1 PLVRRG
7 GELVP
12 ATWEEASACIGQR
25 LAGLAGKAIGIAIR
39 ADSTL
44 EEGVGAQALA
54 EQLNTGQLDH
64 APRPAASV
72 IPRDGAARA
81 TLTDLATA
89 DAIFV
94 VGDVTEEAGILDLRI
109 KDALKGV
116 TPPELLPHG
125 VPIADLRL
133 KERMP
138 RRAEILTV
146 AAPYRVD
153 LMRHAGASHLYPA
166 GGEAELFRALTALAG
181 GGQLTDE
188 QRAALGA
195 DEAAARQLVDRLRS
209 ASDGVLVVGGFALA
223 RREAAEAARAFAR
236 AVGVKELLV
245 GPMANSH
252 GLELLGVLPSHE
264 RYAFPGMLQEAKALI
279 VSHLDPAKD

>member
-44 EEGVGAQALA
+44 EEGVAAQALA

-94 VGDVTEEAGILDLRI
+94 LGDVTEEAGILDLRI
-109 KDALKGV
+109 KDALRGV

-133 KERMP
+133 KERQP
-138 RRAEILTV
+138 RDARLLTV

-153 LMRHAGASHLYPA
+153 LMKYAGRALRYAPGQEAALFRDLEAAVRAGDTRVEKNDSAQPEHGVAAADVSAAAAQLAKAERAVVVLGGTVLASQEATAAALALAKAAGAK
-166 GGEAELFRALTALAG
+166 
-181 GGQLTDE
+181 
-188 QRAALGA
+188 
-195 DEAAARQLVDRLRS
+195 VM
-209 ASDGVLVVGGFALA
+209 
-223 RREAAEAARAFAR
+223 
-236 AVGVKELLV
+236 LV
-245 GPMANSH
+245 GPM
-252 GLELLGVLPSHE
+252 
-264 RYAFPGMLQEAKALI
+264 
-279 VSHLDPAKD
+279 